1 MQVSITARHFDLTE
15 GLKEH
20 TTERIERLSRYG
32 IRLLEAHAVLV
43 VEKYRHKAEITLHG
57 NGFHLTGVSESDDM
71 YTSVDQSTA
80 KLEGQVRRQKDK
92 LVRGK
97 QKGDR
102 QGIPPDIDELDSEDD
117 EE

>member
-15 GLKEH
+15 GLREH

-32 IRLLEAHAVLV
+32 VRLLEAHAVLV

-71 YTSVDQSTA
+71 YTSVDQSAA
-80 KLEGQVRRQKDK
+80 KLEGQVRKQKDK
-92 LVRGK
+92 MVSRK

-102 QGIPPDIDELDSEDD
+102 PGIPPDIDEPGAEED